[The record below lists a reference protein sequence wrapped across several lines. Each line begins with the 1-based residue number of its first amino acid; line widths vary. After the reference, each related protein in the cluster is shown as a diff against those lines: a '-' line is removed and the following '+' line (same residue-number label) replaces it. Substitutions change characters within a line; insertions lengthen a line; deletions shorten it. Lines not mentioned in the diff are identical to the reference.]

1 MSELKTRDPS
11 PELRR
16 RRSIISE
23 DFLKDRVESILTEN
37 SYTTVQFIEI
47 DRLISFKNQRRS
59 YFNNEKIK
67 TLADTIKEHGIRQ
80 PLTVIQSEDD
90 PVKFEIVSGER
101 RYLAAK
107 MIGLDK
113 VPCIIIHNKKA
124 AEEIAIIENVQ
135 RVDLHPIELGKAYKG
150 LLDNGIVNSKSDLA
164 AKIGVPRTQISEYIR
179 FSNFPDKIVFDLIS
193 NDISSRRILRK
204 IAKCSDID
212 EMEQIVIKALRRHN
226 EARRKTIVKFSLSGR
241 DIETTFYDKLKLSK
255 NELQNLK
262 QKLESVLELINTE
275 IERLL

>member
-1 MSELKTRDPS
+1 MSELKTREPS

-23 DFLKDRVESILTEN
+23 EFFKDQVESILTEN
-37 SYTTVQFIEI
+37 SYNSIQFISV

-59 YFNNEKIK
+59 YFDDDKIK
-67 TLADTIKEHGIRQ
+67 TLADTIREHGIRQ
-80 PLTVIQSEDD
+80 PLTIIQSDED

-107 MIGLDK
+107 MIGLEK

-150 LLDNGIVNSKSDLA
+150 LLDNGIVNSRTDLA
-164 AKIGVPRTQISEYIR
+164 SKIGVPRTQVSEYI
-179 FSNFPDKIVFDLIS
+179 NFAKLPDSIIFDLVS
-193 NDISSRRILRK
+193 NDIRSRSILRK
-204 IAKCSDID
+204 LAKCSDID
-212 EMEQIVIKALRRHN
+212 EMNKIVLKALGVQDG
-226 EARRKTIVKFSLSGR
+226 ERKKTVLKFSLSNQS
-241 DIETTFYDKLKLSK
+241 IESTFNDKLKLSK
-255 NELQNLK
+255 TEFQNLK
-262 QKLESVLELINTE
+262 AKLEDVLKFINEE
-275 IERLL
+275 IEKL

>member
-1 MSELKTRDPS
+1 MSELKTREPS

-23 DFLKDRVESILTEN
+23 EFFKDQVESILTEN
-37 SYTTVQFIEI
+37 SYNSIQFISV

-59 YFNNEKIK
+59 YFDDDKIK
-67 TLADTIKEHGIRQ
+67 TLADTIREHGIRQ
-80 PLTVIQSEDD
+80 PLTIIQSDED

-107 MIGLDK
+107 MIGLEK

-150 LLDNGIVNSKSDLA
+150 LLDNGIVNSRTDLA
-164 AKIGVPRTQISEYIR
+164 SKIGVPRTQVSEYI
-179 FSNFPDKIVFDLIS
+179 NFAKLPDSIIFDLVS
-193 NDISSRRILRK
+193 NDIRSRSILRK
-204 IAKCSDID
+204 LAKCSDID
-212 EMEQIVIKALRRHN
+212 EMNQIVLKVLGVQDG
-226 EARRKTIVKFSLSGR
+226 ERKKTVLKFSLSNQS
-241 DIETTFYDKLKLSK
+241 IESTFNDKLKLSK
-255 NELQNLK
+255 TEFQNLK
-262 QKLESVLELINTE
+262 AKLEDVLKFINEE
-275 IERLL
+275 IERL

>member
-1 MSELKTRDPS
+1 MSELKTREPS

-23 DFLKDRVESILTEN
+23 EFFKDQVESILTEN
-37 SYTTVQFIEI
+37 SYNSIQFISV

-59 YFNNEKIK
+59 YFDDDKIK
-67 TLADTIKEHGIRQ
+67 TLADTIREHGIRQ
-80 PLTVIQSEDD
+80 PLTIIQSDED

-107 MIGLDK
+107 MIGLEK

-150 LLDNGIVNSKSDLA
+150 LLDNGIVNSRTDLA
-164 AKIGVPRTQISEYIR
+164 SKIGVPRTQVSEYI
-179 FSNFPDKIVFDLIS
+179 NFAKLPDSIIFDLVS
-193 NDISSRRILRK
+193 NDIRSRSILRK
-204 IAKCSDID
+204 LAKCSDID
-212 EMEQIVIKALRRHN
+212 EMNQIVLKALGVQDG
-226 EARRKTIVKFSLSGR
+226 ERKKTVLKFSLSNQS
-241 DIETTFYDKLKLSK
+241 IESTFNDKLKLSK
-255 NELQNLK
+255 TEFQNLK
-262 QKLESVLELINTE
+262 AKLEDVLKFINEE
-275 IERLL
+275 IEKL

>member
-1 MSELKTRDPS
+1 MSELKTREPS

-23 DFLKDRVESILTEN
+23 EFFKDQVESILTEN
-37 SYTTVQFIEI
+37 SYNSIQFISV

-59 YFNNEKIK
+59 YFDDDKIK
-67 TLADTIKEHGIRQ
+67 TLADTIREHGIRQ
-80 PLTVIQSEDD
+80 PLTIIQSDED

-107 MIGLDK
+107 MIGLEK

-150 LLDNGIVNSKSDLA
+150 LLDNGIVNSRTDLA
-164 AKIGVPRTQISEYIR
+164 SKIGVPRTQVSEYI
-179 FSNFPDKIVFDLIS
+179 NFAKLPDSIIFDLVS
-193 NDISSRRILRK
+193 NDIRSRSILRK
-204 IAKCSDID
+204 LAKCSDID
-212 EMEQIVIKALRRHN
+212 EMNQIVLKALGVQDG
-226 EARRKTIVKFSLSGR
+226 ERKKTVLKFSLSNQS
-241 DIETTFYDKLKLSK
+241 IESTFNDKLKLSK
-255 NELQNLK
+255 TEFQNLK
-262 QKLESVLELINTE
+262 AKLENALKFVNEE
-275 IERLL
+275 IEKL

>member
-1 MSELKTRDPS
+1 MSELKTREPS

-23 DFLKDRVESILTEN
+23 EFFKDQVESILTEN
-37 SYTTVQFIEI
+37 SYNSIQFISV

-59 YFNNEKIK
+59 YFDDDKIK
-67 TLADTIKEHGIRQ
+67 TLADTIREHGIRQ
-80 PLTVIQSEDD
+80 PLTIIQSDED

-107 MIGLDK
+107 MIGLEK

-150 LLDNGIVNSKSDLA
+150 LLDNGIVNSRTDLA
-164 AKIGVPRTQISEYIR
+164 SKIGVPRTQVSEYI
-179 FSNFPDKIVFDLIS
+179 NFAKLPDSIIFDLVS
-193 NDISSRRILRK
+193 NDIRSRSVLRK
-204 IAKCSDID
+204 LAKCSDID
-212 EMEQIVIKALRRHN
+212 EMNQIVLKALGVQDG
-226 EARRKTIVKFSLSGR
+226 ERKKTVLKFSLSNQS
-241 DIETTFYDKLKLSK
+241 IESTFNDKLKLSK
-255 NELQNLK
+255 TEFQNLK
-262 QKLESVLELINTE
+262 AKLENALKFVNEE
-275 IERLL
+275 IEKL

>member
-1 MSELKTRDPS
+1 MSELKTREPS

-23 DFLKDRVESILTEN
+23 EFFKDQVESILTEN
-37 SYTTVQFIEI
+37 SYNSIQFISV

-59 YFNNEKIK
+59 YFDDDKIK
-67 TLADTIKEHGIRQ
+67 TLADTIREHGIRQ
-80 PLTVIQSEDD
+80 PLTIIQSDED

-107 MIGLDK
+107 MIGLEK

-150 LLDNGIVNSKSDLA
+150 LLDNGIVNSRTDLA
-164 AKIGVPRTQISEYIR
+164 SKIGVPRTQVSEYI
-179 FSNFPDKIVFDLIS
+179 NFAKLPDSIIFDLVS
-193 NDISSRRILRK
+193 NDIRSRSILRK
-204 IAKCSDID
+204 LAKCSDID
-212 EMEQIVIKALRRHN
+212 EMNKIVLKALGVQDG
-226 EARRKTIVKFSLSGR
+226 ERKKTVLKFSLSNQS
-241 DIETTFYDKLKLSK
+241 IESTFNDKLKLSK
-255 NELQNLK
+255 TEFQNLK
-262 QKLESVLELINTE
+262 AKLENALKFVNEE
-275 IERLL
+275 IEKL

>member
-1 MSELKTRDPS
+1 MSELKTREPS

-23 DFLKDRVESILTEN
+23 ELFKDQVESILTEN
-37 SYTTVQFIEI
+37 SYNSIQFISV

-59 YFNNEKIK
+59 YFDDDKIK
-67 TLADTIKEHGIRQ
+67 TLADTIREHGIRQ
-80 PLTVIQSEDD
+80 PLTIIQSDED

-107 MIGLDK
+107 MIGLEK

-150 LLDNGIVNSKSDLA
+150 LLDNGIVNSRTDLA
-164 AKIGVPRTQISEYIR
+164 SKIGVPRTQVSEYI
-179 FSNFPDKIVFDLIS
+179 NFAKLPDSIIFDLVS
-193 NDISSRRILRK
+193 NDIRSRSILRK
-204 IAKCSDID
+204 LAKCSDID
-212 EMEQIVIKALRRHN
+212 EMNQIVLKALGVQDG
-226 EARRKTIVKFSLSGR
+226 ERKKTVLKFSLSNQS
-241 DIETTFYDKLKLSK
+241 IESTFNDKLKLSK
-255 NELQNLK
+255 TEFQNLK
-262 QKLESVLELINTE
+262 AKLENALKFVNEE
-275 IERLL
+275 IEKL

>member
-37 SYTTVQFIEI
+37 SYTAVQFIEI

-80 PLTVIQSEDD
+80 PLTVIQSDDD

-164 AKIGVPRTQISEYIR
+164 TKIGVPRTQVSEYIN
-179 FSNFPDKIVFDLIS
+179 FANFPDKIVFDLIS
-193 NDISSRRILRK
+193 NDITSRRILRK
-204 IAKCSDID
+204 ISKCSDID
-212 EMEQIVIKALRRHN
+212 EMEQIVIKTLGVQDN
-226 EARRKTIVKFSLSGR
+226 DRRKTIVKFSLSGR

-262 QKLESVLELINTE
+262 AKLEDVLSLINTE
-275 IERLL
+275 IERL

>member
-1 MSELKTRDPS
+1 MSELKTREPS

-23 DFLKDRVESILTEN
+23 EFFKDQVESILTEN
-37 SYTTVQFIEI
+37 SYNSIQFISV

-59 YFNNEKIK
+59 YFDDDKIK
-67 TLADTIKEHGIRQ
+67 TLADTIREHGIRQ
-80 PLTVIQSEDD
+80 PLTIIQSDED

-107 MIGLDK
+107 MIGLEK

-150 LLDNGIVNSKSDLA
+150 LLDNGIVNSRTDLA
-164 AKIGVPRTQISEYIR
+164 SKIGVPRTQVSEYI
-179 FSNFPDKIVFDLIS
+179 NFAKLPDSIIFDLVS
-193 NDISSRRILRK
+193 NDIRSRSVLRK
-204 IAKCSDID
+204 LAKCSDID
-212 EMEQIVIKALRRHN
+212 EMNQIVLKALGVQDG
-226 EARRKTIVKFSLSGR
+226 ERKKTVLKFSLSNQS
-241 DIETTFYDKLKLSK
+241 IESTFNDKLKLSK
-255 NELQNLK
+255 IEFQNLK
-262 QKLESVLELINTE
+262 AKLENALKFVNEE
-275 IERLL
+275 IEKL

>member
-1 MSELKTRDPS
+1 MSELKTREPS

-23 DFLKDRVESILTEN
+23 EFFKDQVESILTEN
-37 SYTTVQFIEI
+37 SYNSIQFISV

-59 YFNNEKIK
+59 YFDDDKIK
-67 TLADTIKEHGIRQ
+67 TLADTIREHGIRQ
-80 PLTVIQSEDD
+80 PLTIIQSDED

-107 MIGLDK
+107 MIGLEK

-150 LLDNGIVNSKSDLA
+150 LLDNGIVNSRTDLA
-164 AKIGVPRTQISEYIR
+164 SKIGVPRTQVSEYI
-179 FSNFPDKIVFDLIS
+179 NFAKLPDSIIFDLVS
-193 NDISSRRILRK
+193 NDIRSRSILRK
-204 IAKCSDID
+204 LAKCSDID
-212 EMEQIVIKALRRHN
+212 EMNQIVLKALGVQDG
-226 EARRKTIVKFSLSGR
+226 ERKKTVLKFSLSNQS
-241 DIETTFYDKLKLSK
+241 IESTFNDKLKLSK
-255 NELQNLK
+255 TEFQNLK
-262 QKLESVLELINTE
+262 AKLEDVLKFVNEE
-275 IERLL
+275 IERL

>member
-1 MSELKTRDPS
+1 MSELKTREPS

-23 DFLKDRVESILTEN
+23 EFFKDQVESILTEN
-37 SYTTVQFIEI
+37 SYNSIQFISV

-59 YFNNEKIK
+59 YFDDDKIK
-67 TLADTIKEHGIRQ
+67 TLADTIREHGIRQ
-80 PLTVIQSEDD
+80 PLTIIQSDED

-107 MIGLDK
+107 MIGLEK

-150 LLDNGIVNSKSDLA
+150 LLDNGIVNSRTDLA
-164 AKIGVPRTQISEYIR
+164 SKIGVPRTQVSEYI
-179 FSNFPDKIVFDLIS
+179 NFAKLPDSIVFDLVS
-193 NDISSRRILRK
+193 NDIRSRSILRK
-204 IAKCSDID
+204 LAKCSDID
-212 EMEQIVIKALRRHN
+212 EMNQIVLKALGVQDG
-226 EARRKTIVKFSLSGR
+226 ERKKTVLKFSLSNQS
-241 DIETTFYDKLKLSK
+241 IESTFNDKLKLSK
-255 NELQNLK
+255 TEFQNLK
-262 QKLESVLELINTE
+262 VKLENALKFVKEE
-275 IERLL
+275 IEKL

>member
-1 MSELKTRDPS
+1 MSELKTREPS

-23 DFLKDRVESILTEN
+23 EFFKDQVESILTEN
-37 SYTTVQFIEI
+37 SYNSIQFISV

-59 YFNNEKIK
+59 YFDDDKIK
-67 TLADTIKEHGIRQ
+67 TLADTIREHGIRQ
-80 PLTVIQSEDD
+80 PLTIIQSDED

-107 MIGLDK
+107 MIGLEK

-150 LLDNGIVNSKSDLA
+150 LLDNGIVNSRTDLA
-164 AKIGVPRTQISEYIR
+164 SKIGVPRTQVSEYI
-179 FSNFPDKIVFDLIS
+179 NFAKLPDSIIFDLVS
-193 NDISSRRILRK
+193 NDIRSRSVLRK
-204 IAKCSDID
+204 LAKCSDID
-212 EMEQIVIKALRRHN
+212 EMNQIVLKALGVQDG
-226 EARRKTIVKFSLSGR
+226 ERKKTVLKFSLSNQS
-241 DIETTFYDKLKLSK
+241 IESTFNDKLKLSK
-255 NELQNLK
+255 TEFQNLK
-262 QKLESVLELINTE
+262 AKLENALKFINE
-275 IERLL
+275 GIEKL